1 MDHLLVEPESTRRSI
16 YLEDSVAGGRG
27 FSAVITAFDDL
38 SRDLKA
44 LPELPLTVSSVQPC
58 SPSLR
63 YSTIFTPSPR
73 RLKGFEN
80 LPDSVKY
87 LEPHEILLTLERSGR
102 WPEDLEG
109 IQKIKAAFLSKIGEG
124 LEATRSVLKAELV
137 FDTEART
144 IDDNVSLEILTATG
158 YAFRAR
164 IYYERTL
171 LLLEEREEQMGAPPT
186 SAGVTSSIDLYHQ
199 RFVLGPKHHAA
210 ISTLQNHFTSYS
222 HTVRLVKRWISSHM
236 LSNHFSDEIIE
247 LVVACV
253 FLDSNSPYEAPQSG
267 ATGFARV
274 MEKLAS
280 WKWRDEPL
288 YVPLFTF
295 TNAVTSGRRPTLP
308 TSDKIRATAEF
319 QSTRLTNP
327 GIEEFAWVI
336 ATEEDVEGKM
346 WSKRTGKVAA
356 ARARGLAKATLE
368 TLERG
373 VVQGG
378 LVVEVSSRYRSLFST
393 LADSRP

>member
-16 YLEDSVAGGRG
+16 YLEDSVAGGKG

-80 LPDSVKY
+80 FPDSVKY
-87 LEPHEILLTLERSGR
+87 IEPHEILLTLESSGR

-186 SAGVTSSIDLYHQ
+186 SPGVTSSIDLYHQ

-222 HTVRLVKRWISSHM
+222 HSVRLVKRWISSHM

-308 TSDKIRATAEF
+308 TSDKARATAEF